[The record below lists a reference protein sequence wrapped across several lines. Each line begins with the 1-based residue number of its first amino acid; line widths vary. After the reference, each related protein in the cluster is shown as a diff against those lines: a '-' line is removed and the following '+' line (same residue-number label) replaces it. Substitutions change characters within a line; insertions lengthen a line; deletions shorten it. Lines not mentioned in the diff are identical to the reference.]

1 MGRILPGW
9 NLPAARVAEPEPKKQ
24 GQERRGGVP
33 QRVCEEEK
41 DEATFTH
48 LAGCLLLRAAR
59 ASTMMT
65 FFLKSTAVLGS
76 FDYCF

>member
-9 NLPAARVAEPEPKKQ
+9 SLPAARVVEAKKQ

-33 QRVCEEEK
+33 QHVREEEK

-48 LAGCLLLRAAR
+48 LPRCLLLRATR

-65 FFLKSTAVLGS
+65 FFLKSTGFV
-76 FDYCF
+76 